1 MLSGVSIIC
10 FAASYAVTLALEIT
24 RPLFRSGIR
33 GAVMI
38 GFAGAGL
45 FAHTVFLAYRAVESA
60 GSPLAGKQDW
70 YLVAAWVLVVTY
82 LYLTYYH
89 PKTAFGVFLL
99 PLVLGL
105 IGVAALV
112 PDAQP
117 FARPSASRLWG
128 AIHGTSILLGT
139 VSVLVA
145 FAAGLM
151 YLGQAYRLKHKLPPQ
166 PGLRLPSLEWLQRT
180 NSRAILIALV
190 MLGLGILAGGIL
202 NRINYDRHL
211 TRLPWSDP
219 FVLSTLVMF
228 AWLLLSA
235 GIGLFYK
242 PARQGRKVAYLTL
255 VSFVF
260 LVIALGIGFSVVTQ
274 HREPGDD
281 QGTGG
286 QEQGVS
292 SPSKNGESRDGWLGS
307 SAASTQESRPV
318 GSLRSTTAT
327 GGSVFQR
334 VSSPLKK
341 GCATASPEAVRR
353 ETPEN
358 TACEQTVADGEACCR
373 LVQRVVRGLPC
384 HPCAPWAD
392 LVLRLVLRPNVRR
405 LGPAGL
411 VVAGSPV
418 GCGRETTWG
427 LSQLLPG
434 EHGAVPL
441 RNAEVGLRPL
451 SLSGGPA

>member
-1 MLSGVSIIC
+1 MSGISIIC

-45 FAHTVFLAYRAVESA
+45 FAHTVFLAYRAAESA
-60 GSPLAGKQDW
+60 GSPLSGQQDW

-89 PKTAFGVFLL
+89 PKTAFGVFIL

-117 FARPSASRLWG
+117 FARPSASQVWG
-128 AIHGTSILLGT
+128 VIHGTSILLGT
-139 VSVLVA
+139 VSVLVG

-151 YLGQAYRLKHKLPPQ
+151 YLGQAYRLKRKLPPQ
-166 PGLRLPSLEWLQRT
+166 PGLRLPSLEWLQRA
-180 NSRAILIALV
+180 NSRAILVALV
-190 MLGLGILAGGIL
+190 MLGVGILAGGIL

-211 TRLPWSDP
+211 TRLPWNDP

-242 PARQGRKVAYLTL
+242 PARQGRKVAYFTL

-274 HREPGDD
+274 HRGPGED

-286 QEQGVS
+286 QGSGFRVQGSGFADLGWGRLERPLTAAKPMVVS
-292 SPSKNGESRDGWLGS
+292 GS
-307 SAASTQESRPV
+307 
-318 GSLRSTTAT
+318 
-327 GGSVFQR
+327 QR
-334 VSSPLKK
+334 
-341 GCATASPEAVRR
+341 C
-353 ETPEN
+353 N
-358 TACEQTVADGEACCR
+358 TAVCHCLLASSVS
-373 LVQRVVRGLPC
+373 RGL
-384 HPCAPWAD
+384 
-392 LVLRLVLRPNVRR
+392 
-405 LGPAGL
+405 
-411 VVAGSPV
+411 
-418 GCGRETTWG
+418 TTHCFCRSSG
-427 LSQLLPG
+427 TPFLQRAANP
-434 EHGAVPL
+434 
-441 RNAEVGLRPL
+441 RPL
-451 SLSGGPA
+451 TSGPRSLFCSGGPA